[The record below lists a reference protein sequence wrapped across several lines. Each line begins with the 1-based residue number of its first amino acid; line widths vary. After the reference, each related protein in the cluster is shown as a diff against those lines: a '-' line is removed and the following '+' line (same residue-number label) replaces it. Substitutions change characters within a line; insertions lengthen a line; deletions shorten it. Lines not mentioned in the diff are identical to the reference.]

1 MTVKVSVLIG
11 YFLVVLAIGFIA
23 RTRWKSSP
31 ATYFLADRKLGTWV
45 LLGTM
50 VATNFSAFT
59 VFGTSGAG
67 YRDGYAFFPIMGFGT
82 GFMALTFWIL
92 GRKIWEIG
100 KENEIVTPP
109 ELIDVLYKN
118 RFLSCL
124 FALVMIVFTVPYL
137 ALQPMAAGYALEELI
152 GIPYFTGALLVTG
165 VILLYTLRGGLRA
178 VAWTDMFQGVLMALL
193 LAVSLVL
200 ISKHHGG
207 FAAANQKVMAMT
219 PDLFSRPGGQGKY
232 TVMIWFSYIM
242 LWFFCDP
249 MFPQLFQRFFSAQG
263 KKTISKMMIFY
274 PLVCTVVFLMPIAIG
289 VLGHLSFPDLVGKQA
304 DRILPMVI
312 TLVSGD
318 IMSAL
323 VIACGLAAL
332 MSTMDSQLLTL
343 SSIFTRDILPLAT
356 GKQTRGN
363 VSGKI
368 FVIFLSILGLALAYR
383 PPATI
388 LQIATQTFTGLAVLF
403 PTVIFGLYLKRVRA
417 VPAILSILA
426 GEGMMVLYY
435 FNLIPTGGFLPV
447 VPVMVVAFSVYLIAY
462 GVVMAQNGEL
472 SVRVP
477 RWVRD
482 PYFIAFLVVFLL
494 SMDFWAWDRTHP
506 QWAGIP
512 LWMGYFVF
520 LSGLQTLL
528 MTWLFRRSKEQGI

>member
-1 MTVKVSVLIG
+1 
-11 YFLVVLAIGFIA
+11 
-23 RTRWKSSP
+23 
-31 ATYFLADRKLGTWV
+31 
-45 LLGTM
+45 
-50 VATNFSAFT
+50 
-59 VFGTSGAG
+59 
-67 YRDGYAFFPIMGFGT
+67 
-82 GFMALTFWIL
+82 
-92 GRKIWEIG
+92 
-100 KENEIVTPP
+100 
-109 ELIDVLYKN
+109 
-118 RFLSCL
+118 
-124 FALVMIVFTVPYL
+124 
-137 ALQPMAAGYALEELI
+137 
-152 GIPYFTGALLVTG
+152 
-165 VILLYTLRGGLRA
+165 
-178 VAWTDMFQGVLMALL
+178 
-193 LAVSLVL
+193 
-200 ISKHHGG
+200 
-207 FAAANQKVMAMT
+207 
-219 PDLFSRPGGQGKY
+219 
-232 TVMIWFSYIM
+232 
-242 LWFFCDP
+242 
-249 MFPQLFQRFFSAQG
+249 
-263 KKTISKMMIFY
+263 MMIFY